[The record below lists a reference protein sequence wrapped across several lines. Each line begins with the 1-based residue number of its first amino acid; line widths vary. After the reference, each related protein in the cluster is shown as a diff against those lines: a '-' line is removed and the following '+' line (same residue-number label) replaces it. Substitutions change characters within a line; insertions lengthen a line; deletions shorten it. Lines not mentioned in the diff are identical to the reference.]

1 MECNFIQKHFIA
13 YQDNSLSKEIKE
25 MVSAH
30 VSTCENCRNQL
41 DLLNALDIELELIRN
56 EEPAPF
62 LFTRIKARM
71 DAQKPVFPW
80 WQPAGYTV
88 AASLVLGL
96 VTGILIGKL
105 TITKTETIESQ
116 IGLNEAFND
125 AQLESTYSIT
135 GN

>member
-1 MECNFIQKHFIA
+1 MECNFIQKHLIA
-13 YQDNSLSKEIKE
+13 YQDNSLSQEIKE
-25 MVSAH
+25 IVTGH

-41 DLLNALDIELELIRN
+41 DMLRTLEIELEAIRN

-62 LFTRIKARM
+62 LFTRMKARM
-71 DAQKPVFPW
+71 EEQKPVVAW

-96 VTGILIGKL
+96 VTGILVGKL
-105 TITKTETIESQ
+105 TITKTEIIESQ
-116 IGLNEAFND
+116 IGLNEAFDD
-125 AQLESTYSIT
+125 AHLESTYSIT